1 MHNNEYPRVMTL
13 KQASSYLSIS
23 KSHLSNVINRKV
35 LGVPTMQVARIGR
48 RVVIKREWADE
59 WLENAQQE
67 ALQ

>member
-1 MHNNEYPRVMTL
+1 MHDNEYPQVMTL

-35 LGVPTMQVARIGR
+35 PGVPTMQVARIGR

-59 WLENAQQE
+59 WLENTQQE